1 MTRALLAAA
10 LLLCACGEEAKP
22 TAPKLTGDKR
32 AAADVAE
39 KYAHAIAAKD
49 WKTACATRTQAE
61 RNTFAQNFGSCERA
75 LATVFKDKPVQS
87 LAHVTAR
94 YVNIADGVAGVTL
107 VQPGG
112 LSRLK
117 VAAVRDRGQWRLK
130 DIPDDQIP

>member
-1 MTRALLAAA
+1 MIRALIAAA
-10 LLLCACGEEAKP
+10 LLLCACGEEADPAK
-22 TAPKLTGDKR
+22 PKLTGDKR

-61 RNTFAQNFGSCERA
+61 RRTFAQNFGTCEKA
-75 LATVFKDKPVQS
+75 LATVFKDKPVES
-87 LAHVTAR
+87 LSRVQAR
-94 YVNIADGVAGVTL
+94 TVNIADGVAGVTL

-117 VAAVRDRGQWRLK
+117 VAAVRDHGEWRLK
-130 DIPDDQIP
+130 DIPDEQIP